1 MYVCVIIKVVKG
13 QCISV
18 PVQLHSDP
26 MGFIFQCQDSLWPF
40 WTTCPVF
47 IIIIAYT
54 PESSLYHSLPL
65 DRLIDYTYKPY
76 CIVPDVCIPTVC
88 PRVKALRAQDHSI
101 VIKPLW
107 LSGSSRIPSLNL
119 ILVRSSDRVRHGWAV
134 LGSRITGVY

>member
-1 MYVCVIIKVVKG
+1 MCVCVIIKVVKG

-76 CIVPDVCIPTVC
+76 CIVPDVCVPTVC

-101 VIKPLW
+101 VIKPFWVVRKQPYLITESHTGQIVRQDETW
-107 LSGSSRIPSLNL
+107 MGS
-119 ILVRSSDRVRHGWAV
+119 V
-134 LGSRITGVY
+134 GVQNHRR